1 VTARTCNLKCW
12 VAGLP
17 GDLQRWQ
24 RLPGPRRWVEAL
36 HRAERRGGGAA
47 ATEDAHR
54 ATRLDG
60 SCAPTWYLHKA
71 KSTAKCCGWCWVQV
85 GDVDPLF
92 WSQGCQPFRVT
103 IPPAAVPGCSKLSSP
118 DRSVPHSAVLS
129 AKSRRSHQPHRCDRG
144 LLQLHSGSAGRAN
157 SAEHPRNCRGHAEWT
172 ERWKNVKRN
181 LNDCSITV
189 AYRECA

>member
-1 VTARTCNLKCW
+1 MTARTCNLKCW

-92 WSQGCQPFRVT
+92 GVKAVNPFGSPSHLQRCQDAPSSRLRIEAFHTPQSCLPRAVAATSHIDATVGCCSCTAVAPGVQTRQS
-103 IPPAAVPGCSKLSSP
+103 IPETAGGTLSGP
-118 DRSVPHSAVLS
+118 SVG
-129 AKSRRSHQPHRCDRG
+129 KM
-144 LLQLHSGSAGRAN
+144 
-157 SAEHPRNCRGHAEWT
+157 
-172 ERWKNVKRN
+172 
-181 LNDCSITV
+181 
-189 AYRECA
+189 